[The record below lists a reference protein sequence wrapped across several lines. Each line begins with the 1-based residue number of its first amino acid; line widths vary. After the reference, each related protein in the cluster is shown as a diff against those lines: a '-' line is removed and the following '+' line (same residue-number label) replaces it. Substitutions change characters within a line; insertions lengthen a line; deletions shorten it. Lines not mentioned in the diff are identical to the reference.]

1 MLRLSQVSL
10 SAASSLAGASNSCAS
25 ASTSRRGRR
34 KGPHHPRT
42 SKLQGPAAA
51 RCYRTIGTKAALSQS
66 ALGTAG
72 CSTSAPHGRNEK
84 RRRKRRCGGAG
95 ETEGGRPKRDAAS
108 VACSSSR
115 NEGGSESSSEDFVPF
130 PFDKDDYIEVA
141 MQLLHPFRSDTE
153 VQQATLILYA
163 RDGNFLEMVKDKGDG
178 DSDKASTQQDQ
189 TMQILS
195 KIKVRTN
202 TSHTLLPASYPFF
215 SHAPL
220 SSPVV
225 SVPGPNTRT

>member
-1 MLRLSQVSL
+1 M
-10 SAASSLAGASNSCAS
+10 
-25 ASTSRRGRR
+25 
-34 KGPHHPRT
+34 
-42 SKLQGPAAA
+42 
-51 RCYRTIGTKAALSQS
+51 
-66 ALGTAG
+66 
-72 CSTSAPHGRNEK
+72 
-84 RRRKRRCGGAG
+84 
-95 ETEGGRPKRDAAS
+95 
-108 VACSSSR
+108 ACSSSR